1 MRKSII
7 CLLLLAASLL
17 LPVACD
23 RNPASGPDAV
33 LSNYL
38 EAYYKGHYED
48 AYKYIS
54 SQDRSVKNLKDYI
67 AENKNTASPLAE
79 IFAGN
84 IAVKTVT
91 SNEAD
96 AQASVKAV
104 ITLPDIDGMLKGLG
118 SKVPDTAAGTADF
131 RQTGKLLAKQ
141 YQRKEV
147 PTISKQETYELVR
160 EQGAWKVHLDWQA
173 EIVAREREERIAA
186 LLEDA
191 RQLRQS
197 GSLQSA
203 LVKYAHI
210 LELDSEIIL
219 AKQGIADTKRD
230 IREYEEK
237 QNYIKN
243 VSLYDLKAK
252 FYTTFADNKVPG
264 VEFKLKNNGE
274 RLLREIEVTV
284 YFKDSTG
291 KTIAEERYHP
301 VLAMKKSYSGDQI
314 ILKQNYIW
322 QMENGN
328 FYKADSVPTEW
339 EEGSVSAE
347 ITDIKFAE

>member
-1 MRKSII
+1 MRKYII
-7 CLLLLAASLL
+7 CLTLLAAPLL

-23 RNPASGPDAV
+23 RYTESGPEAV
-33 LSNYL
+33 LNNYL
-38 EAYYKGHYED
+38 DAYYKGRYEE
-48 AYKYIS
+48 AYGLIS
-54 SQDRSVKNLKDYI
+54 SPDRSVKNLKSYL
-67 AENKNTASPLAE
+67 AENKNNASPLDNAFSE
-79 IFAGN
+79 K
-84 IAVKTVT
+84 IAIEVLETQENDT
-91 SNEAD
+91 GATL
-96 AQASVKAV
+96 KAA
-104 ITLPDIDGMLKGLG
+104 ITLPDIAGMLKELG
-118 SKVPDTAAGTADF
+118 SNTPSTVDT
-131 RQTGKLLAKQ
+131 RQTRMLLAKK
-141 YQRKEV
+141 YERREV
-147 PTISKQETYELVR
+147 PTISKQETYHLLR
-160 EQGAWKVHLDWQA
+160 EQGIWKVHLDWQA

-186 LLEDA
+186 LLEEA

-203 LVKYAHI
+203 LEKYQQV
-210 LELDSEIIL
+210 LGLDNDMVL
-219 AKQGIADTKRD
+219 AKQGIADTKRE
-230 IREYEEK
+230 IGEYEEK
-237 QNYIKN
+237 QEYIKN

-252 FYTTFADNKVPG
+252 FYTIYAENRVPG

-301 VLAMKKSYSGDQI
+301 VLAMKKTYSGDEV

-328 FYKADSVPTEW
+328 FYKAASVPSEW
-339 EEGSVSAE
+339 DEGAVAAK